1 MTQSPMATR
10 SMALCEPSAI
20 VTRVPA
26 GKQQQSVDAVL
37 CVGNSRCWGLGRVVT
52 CHWEDRLPAVAFEV
66 ARRWEAP
73 DLFVVLLAFMTH
85 LAITLWKE
93 GPAQQSC

>member
-1 MTQSPMATR
+1 
-10 SMALCEPSAI
+10 MALCEPSAI

-37 CVGNSRCWGLGRVVT
+37 CVGSSRCWGLGRVVT
-52 CHWEDRLPAVAFEV
+52 CHWDDRLPEVAFEV
-66 ARRWEAP
+66 AWRREVP
-73 DLFVVLLAFMTH
+73 ELFVLLFVFMTY

-93 GPAQQSC
+93 GLTQQSR